1 MMNKKI
7 VLTASFLGLIAVI
20 LGAFGTHGL
29 EDKISERHQDT
40 WDTAVEYQFYHTFA
54 ILFLSTF
61 SRANNSYINF
71 SFYSFLIGIVFFC
84 GSLYLL
90 STNSLTGFVNPS
102 LVGPITPLGGLFF
115 ILGWASFFVATFR
128 FK

>member
-7 VLTASFLGLIAVI
+7 VLTASFLGMIAVI
-20 LGAFGTHGL
+20 LGAFGAHGL
-29 EDKISERHQDT
+29 EDKISLKHQET
-40 WDTAVEYQFYHTFA
+40 WETAVQYQFYHTFA

-71 SFYSFLIGIVFFC
+71 SFFSFLLGIVFFC

-90 STNSLTGFVNPS
+90 STNSITGLVNPS
-102 LVGPITPLGGLFF
+102 IVGPITPLGGLFF
-115 ILGWASFFVATFR
+115 ISGWISFFVATLK